1 MLKLVREERIA
12 RQKVVG
18 KYLYCASDPAVRR
31 RQMAALLSI
40 TRKCGFLNWRRGW
53 A

>member
-1 MLKLVREERIA
+1 MQYSAIPIKQIRIN
-12 RQKVVG
+12 VFNIV
-18 KYLYCASDPAVRR
+18 
-31 RQMAALLSI
+31 LSI